1 MSSTCGRMLTCSWMM
16 KKESVM
22 VSTVA
27 QGTKGQRKMGREK
40 GERERE
46 IERERERE
54 REEENVIRE
63 FTVQRM

>member
-1 MSSTCGRMLTCSWMM
+1 MSSTCGRMLTCSWMR

-27 QGTKGQRKMGREK
+27 RGTKGQRKMGREK
-40 GERERE
+40 GERERD
-46 IERERERE
+46 RERERE

>member
-1 MSSTCGRMLTCSWMM
+1 MM

-27 QGTKGQRKMGREK
+27 QGTKGQRKMGRE
-40 GERERE
+40 
-46 IERERERE
+46 RERE

>member
-27 QGTKGQRKMGREK
+27 QGTKGQRKMGRE
-40 GERERE
+40 
-46 IERERERE
+46 RERE

>member
-1 MSSTCGRMLTCSWMM
+1 MLTCSWMR

-27 QGTKGQRKMGREK
+27 QGTKGQRKRGRE
-40 GERERE
+40 RQ
-46 IERERERE
+46 RERE